1 MPITNITN
9 NGQTFTFTINSPIC
23 IVNAIRRTI
32 ISDIPTF
39 VFETTPEEKNN
50 MVIHIN
56 TCRLNNEII
65 KQRFS
70 CIPIHITDL
79 STPVDTLEFH
89 IDVQNKTDN
98 LMNVTT
104 KDIKVFDVNADTY
117 ISETVVNKM
126 FPPNKLTGDYILIC
140 RLRPRIND
148 VISGEHFKCKAKM
161 SISTASVLGCYNVAH
176 TCSFVYEK
184 DLVQQNAVWNS
195 IKNTIVETDDSA
207 ETEALKKKNWM
218 LGEGTKIVK
227 PNIYNFK
234 LETVGVFS
242 NLQIIRKALE
252 LLINM
257 FKKYMEKNDYIITRP
272 DTVIQ
277 NGYDIQIEDD
287 YTAGYIF
294 QHILYQHFYENEKIL
309 SFVGFKKFHPHDSYS
324 IIRLAFNNVDSNE
337 ETARSLIKR
346 SSEII
351 IKYLQDLDSKFI

>member
-9 NGQTFTFTINSPIC
+9 NGLMFLFTINSPIC
-23 IVNAIRRTI
+23 IINALRRTI
-32 ISDIPTF
+32 LSDIPTF
-39 VFETTPEEKNN
+39 VFETSPEEKNKMN
-50 MVIHIN
+50 IEVN
-56 TCRLNNEII
+56 TSRLNNEII

-79 STPVDTLEFH
+79 STPVDTLEVH
-89 IDVQNKTDN
+89 IDKQNSSET

-104 KDIKVFDVNADTY
+104 EDIKLFDVNSNTY
-117 ISETVVNKM
+117 ISDSEVRKI
-126 FPPNKLTGDYILIC
+126 FPPNKITGDYILIC
-140 RLRPRIND
+140 RLRPRINNE
-148 VISGEHFKCKAKM
+148 ILGEHFKCNAKM

-184 DLVQQNAVWNS
+184 DIVNQNAVWNN
-195 IKNTIVETDDSA
+195 IKNTIVEQDDTP

-234 LETVGVFS
+234 LETVGVYS
-242 NLQIIRKALE
+242 NLQIIRKSLE
-252 LLINM
+252 LLISM
-257 FKKYMEKNDYIITRP
+257 FRKYMDKNDYIITKP
-272 DTVIQ
+272 ESIIE
-277 NGYDIQIEDD
+277 NGFDIQIEDD
-287 YTAGYIF
+287 YTVGYIL
-294 QHILYQHFYENEKIL
+294 QHILYQHFYEKEKIL

-324 IIRLAFNNVDSNE
+324 IIRLAFNSTDSNE

>member
-277 NGYDIQIEDD
+277 NGYDI
-287 YTAGYIF
+287 
-294 QHILYQHFYENEKIL
+294 
-309 SFVGFKKFHPHDSYS
+309 
-324 IIRLAFNNVDSNE
+324 
-337 ETARSLIKR
+337 
-346 SSEII
+346 
-351 IKYLQDLDSKFI
+351 